1 MYMPCG
7 AEWLA
12 VVVGVDSVYIQLLE
26 IHVIITPQSYRLI
39 DRIYIIDCLLFSLV
53 QLRYP
58 KRQGDPLHR
67 H

>member
-1 MYMPCG
+1 MPCG
-7 AEWLA
+7 AEWLG

-26 IHVIITPQSYRLI
+26 IHVIITLQSYRLI
-39 DRIYIIDCLLFSLV
+39 DRIYLIDCSLFSLF

-58 KRQGDPLHR
+58 KHQEGPLHQ